1 MNFAILGSP
10 VILFSIAFL
19 ILGLAKLGKT
29 APSNAGAVCLA
40 AGGILPALFGFFYY
54 FRGVQL
60 ALEASDFATPILKI
74 GTIFLIFASAF
85 LVIGFTLLKS
95 FGGALEPPSTGFY
108 AAVIG
113 VLGMIFGYTV
123 YLKFPIPGASVML
136 FGLTALILGTAVRA
150 GKGIGPAASFTILSA
165 LVNLGLG
172 FAFQLK
178 FLP

>member
-19 ILGLAKLGKT
+19 ILGLSKLGR
-29 APSNAGAVCLA
+29 AAASNAGAVCLA
-40 AGGILPALFGFFYY
+40 AGGIAPALFGFFYY

-60 ALEASDFATPILKI
+60 ALEGSAVATPILKV

-95 FGGALEPPSTGFY
+95 FGGILEPPSTGLY

-113 VLGMIFGYTV
+113 VLGIILGYTV
-123 YLKFPIPGASVML
+123 YLKFPIPGACVIL
-136 FGLTALILGTAVRA
+136 FGLTAVILGTAVRL
-150 GKGIGPAASFTILSA
+150 GKGVEAAAGFTVLSA
-165 LVNLGLG
+165 LVNLVLGL
-172 FAFQLK
+172 AFQLNK
-178 FLP
+178 LP